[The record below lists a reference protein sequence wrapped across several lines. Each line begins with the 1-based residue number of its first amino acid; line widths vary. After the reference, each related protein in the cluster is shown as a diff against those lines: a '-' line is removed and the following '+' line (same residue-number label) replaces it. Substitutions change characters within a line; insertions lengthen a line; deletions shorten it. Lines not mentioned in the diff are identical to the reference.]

1 MVSNGG
7 ERRRGKI
14 REHFRSPD
22 KDWKR
27 PKLVRSVEMGV
38 GNLGGKLTMAE
49 KSYNSVMLTVLLLEP
64 GILLGTK
71 YKFEKY
77 HVKRVGEAHAFPS

>member
-1 MVSNGG
+1 MPICFQTGKQHGQVCKWKNVVNNGG

-49 KSYNSVMLTVLLLEP
+49 K
-64 GILLGTK
+64 
-71 YKFEKY
+71 
-77 HVKRVGEAHAFPS
+77 